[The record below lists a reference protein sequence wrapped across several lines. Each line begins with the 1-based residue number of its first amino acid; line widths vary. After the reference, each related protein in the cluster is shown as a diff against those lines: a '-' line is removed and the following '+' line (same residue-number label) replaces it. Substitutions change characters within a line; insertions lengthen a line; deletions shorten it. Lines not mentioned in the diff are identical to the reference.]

1 MKELGPIVVCSNP
14 SIVFMVDAKTF
25 LIPLVL
31 VSLLGDVLL
40 ETHTC
45 ISGDGFD
52 TIHCPLIDGAKTCYR
67 AT

>member
-14 SIVFMVDAKTF
+14 SLVFMVDAKTF

-40 ETHTC
+40 ETGERMARNKYMNV
-45 ISGDGFD
+45 ILD
-52 TIHCPLIDGAKTCYR
+52 R
-67 AT
+67 AINLNMFL